1 MPEAQLDD
9 LALIRLQLGE
19 TGTNQPLQ
27 FGLLGVAYLGRLV
40 GLVSWLV
47 VRIACMARRVS
58 LFAGGRRRR
67 AEPAQAFVA
76 GHRVQPRAQLGGRRE
91 VAERGGDDE
100 GFLHGLGRVRRLR
113 QHPAAVAI
121 EVSRIPVVCHGDAC
135 RISGRDRRDNLA
147 VVHGHTVVQ
156 LPPAAQSEPLC
167 LDYRL
172 PRLACSRSIASN
184 SALKLPLPNPSE
196 PCRSISSK
204 NTVGRSCT
212 GWVKICSR

>member
-9 LALIRLQLGE
+9 LALVRLQLGQ

-27 FGLLGVAYLGRLV
+27 LGLLGVGYLGRLA
-40 GLVSWLV
+40 GRVSRLV
-47 VRIACMARRVS
+47 VRIACMARR
-58 LFAGGRRRR
+58 GRLLIGDRR
-67 AEPAQAFVA
+67 AQPAQAFAA
-76 GHRVQPRAQLGGRRE
+76 GHRIQPRAQLGGRRQ
-91 VAERGGDDE
+91 VAKRGGDDE
-100 GFLHGLGRVRRLR
+100 GFLHGLGRVGRLR
-113 QHPAAVAI
+113 QHPAAVAV
-121 EVSRIPVVCHGDAC
+121 EVSRIPVVCHADAG
-135 RISGRDRRDNLA
+135 RVPGRDRRDNLA

-156 LPPAAQSEPLC
+156 LPPAAQSAPLC